1 MSRAIGIS
9 DFLAKEFNVYSF
21 EDKFLNSFGEP
32 ETNFS
37 ALVYGH
43 PKNGKTEFCIQLAK
57 YMSQYTRVYYNSYEQ
72 GISKSLQDALKRN
85 KMEDV
90 SGKVIFG
97 NKETYS
103 EMIDR
108 LSKKNS
114 PMVCFIDSRDYMN
127 LTAAQWFRLIE
138 KFPRKAFILISWESA
153 GKPASKYA
161 KDISYRTDI
170 IIHVKNFIAYPTGR
184 FGGNEKFVIWNKSA
198 SKGEQ
203 LKLTAE

>member
-138 KFPRKAFILISWESA
+138 KFPRKAFIAKMQTAFQTLDTPVATETTTSGTVAADANTKADDAKES
-153 GKPASKYA
+153 
-161 KDISYRTDI
+161 D
-170 IIHVKNFIAYPTGR
+170 
-184 FGGNEKFVIWNKSA
+184 
-198 SKGEQ
+198 EQ
-203 LKLTAE
+203 Q